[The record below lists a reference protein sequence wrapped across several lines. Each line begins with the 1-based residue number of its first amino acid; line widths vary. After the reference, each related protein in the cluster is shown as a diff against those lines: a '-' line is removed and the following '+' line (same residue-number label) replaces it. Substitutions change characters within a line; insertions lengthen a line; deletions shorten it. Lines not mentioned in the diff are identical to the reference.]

1 MSALPVVV
9 KNSLPAELVAIAPEI
24 LARALELSE
33 IASAMVP
40 TTATELETANGIFRE
55 IDKLSK
61 SIAAGRLELTR
72 PIDALKAQVI
82 EAERSATTPL
92 EKAKA
97 ELGRRML
104 HCKSEIDRIA
114 AEARRK
120 AQEEAEAA
128 AREARRIAEEER
140 QAIIKKQQE
149 EHAARVAEQQ
159 RADEAAKKRAELLGE
174 DHEPETAIIAPPP
187 PPPPP
192 VVIVPEVLAPVVPD
206 APKLAVRAT
215 KRQVLEISNAEELI
229 AEACKNN
236 GKIHGRLVVLVDEKA
251 VEAMLK
257 AGVPI
262 PGARLVEKDGIAGNG
277 SRRNAF

>member
-1 MSALPVVV
+1 MSALAVVV
-9 KNSLPAELVAIAPEI
+9 QNTLPAELVAIAPEI
-24 LARALELSE
+24 LARALELSAT
-33 IASAMVP
+33 ASALIP
-40 TTATELETANGIFRE
+40 TTAAELETANGIFRE

-82 EAERSATTPL
+82 AAERSATTPMD
-92 EKAKA
+92 EAKA
-97 ELGRRML
+97 AVGKRML
-104 HCKSEIDRIA
+104 HCQGELNRIA

-140 QAIIKKQQE
+140 QSIIKKQQE

-174 DHEPETAIIAPPP
+174 DHEPETIIAPP

-215 KRQVLEISNAEELI
+215 KRQVLEIVNAEELI

-257 AGVPI
+257 AGVPM

>member
-1 MSALPVVV
+1 MSTLPVVV
-9 KNSLPAELVAIAPEI
+9 QNTLPAKLTAIAPEI
-24 LARALELSE
+24 LDRALELSAT
-33 IASAMVP
+33 ASALIP
-40 TTATELETANGIFRE
+40 TTAAELETANGVFRE

-82 EAERSATTPL
+82 AAERSATTPMD
-92 EKAKA
+92 EAKA
-97 ELGRRML
+97 ALGKRML
-104 HCKSEIDRIA
+104 HCQGELNRIA

-120 AQEEAEAA
+120 AQEEAEAV
-128 AREARRIAEEER
+128 AREQRRIAEEER
-140 QAIIKKQQE
+140 QAVIKKQQE

-187 PPPPP
+187 PPPP

-215 KRQVLEISNAEELI
+215 RRQVLEIVNAEELI
-229 AEACKNN
+229 AEACKNA

-262 PGARLVEKDGIAGNG
+262 PGARLVEKDGIAGNS